1 MNCLHCWQPFW
12 KGQDSR
18 VENEK
23 LGEDSHLR
31 SSHKLNTSLKGGGGE
46 RRRRQTIVCLEQIK
60 LNLDEPAFSHLYR
73 ERCLIM
79 KMGGTK
85 QILGDSRGSLGLDR
99 RPPNTSPL
107 HPPESVVGCCY
118 SSSTLDLRFLPENP
132 SFRASKAKRNT
143 KGLSD
148 TEEWPTDAQ
157 QELQHQIASSF
168 DISAKVF
175 IQPLFYFHQTFHTGR
190 QNKNLHL
197 QFVHLWH

>member
-1 MNCLHCWQPFW
+1 MKNLV
-12 KGQDSR
+12 KT
-18 VENEK
+18 
-23 LGEDSHLR
+23 SHLR
-31 SSHKLNTSLKGGGGE
+31 SSHKLKTSLKVCVCGGRGQ
-46 RRRRQTIVCLEQIK
+46 QTIVCLEQIK

-85 QILGDSRGSLGLDR
+85 QILGDRRGILGLDS

-107 HPPESVVGCCY
+107 HPPEAVVGCCY

-132 SFRASKAKRNT
+132 SFRASQAKRNT

-157 QELQHQIASSF
+157 QELQHQITSSF

-197 QFVHLWH
+197 QFVHL